1 MPFLFRKG
9 KISEIKSWTPSNWKF
24 LVLAGLSA
32 SLGVTFLYLALAHA
46 PVVYAFPISQSRPL
60 FAIAISWGFLQSEE
74 KMNWRVFAGALTI
87 FLGTIILIFNR

>member
-1 MPFLFRKG
+1 MPLLCRKG
-9 KISEIKSWTPSNWKF
+9 KIGEIKNWTPSNWKF

-60 FAIAISWGFLQSEE
+60 FVIAISWVFLQSEE

-87 FLGTIILIFNR
+87 FLGTIILVFNE